1 MNELLTF
8 ARGVLTL
15 DDATFAAH
23 VKSAD
28 ALKRGLGIMAAVA
41 LLASL
46 FTFVG
51 NVVEGFQPVDMAEIQ
66 RQIEQSL
73 EQQRQFNPALQD
85 PEVRKMI
92 EGSISEGIAIG
103 TEISEEPTNLAFLPA
118 WLGNLLQAIGA
129 WLSQPLA
136 WLGGWAWY
144 ALWVLL
150 FAKLLGGRA
159 TLQRM
164 LGATTLF
171 AVPHVFDIALD
182 LLNLLGRLIPAVSC
196 VFGPLAW
203 LAGLLTFAWGVAVY
217 VKATAVAND
226 FSAGR
231 AFAAAILP
239 LVLVAL
245 LTLIGLVVLMIVL
258 SLGSN

>member
-8 ARGVLTL
+8 ARGVLTF

-23 VKSAD
+23 IGSAD
-28 ALKRGLGIMAAVA
+28 ALKRGLAIMAVVA

-51 NVVEGFQPVDMAEIQ
+51 NAVEGFRPVDMAEIQ

-85 PEVRKMI
+85 PEAQEMI
-92 EGSISEGIAIG
+92 QGMIKEGIAIG
-103 TEISEEPTNLAFLPA
+103 KELSQEPTNFAFLPT
-118 WLGNLLQAIGA
+118 WLGNLLEALGT

-136 WLGGWAWY
+136 WLGSWAWY

-171 AVPHVFDIALD
+171 AVPHVFDIFLD
-182 LLNLLGRLIPAVSC
+182 LLNLLGRFIPMLAC

-226 FSAGR
+226 FGTGR

-239 LVLVAL
+239 VVLAVL
-245 LTLIGLVVLMIVL
+245 LALIGLIVL
-258 SLGSN
+258 ILVLGMGAD

>member
-1 MNELLTF
+1 MNKWLTF

-23 VKSAD
+23 VNSAD
-28 ALKRGLGIMAAVA
+28 ALKRGLGILAVVA
-41 LLASL
+41 LLTSL
-46 FTFVG
+46 FTLVG
-51 NVVEGFQPVDMAEIQ
+51 DVVEGFRPVDMAEIQ
-66 RQIEQSL
+66 RQMEQSF
-73 EQQRQFNPALQD
+73 EQQMQFNPALQY
-85 PEVRKMI
+85 PETREMI
-92 EGSISEGIAIG
+92 QGSIREGIAIG
-103 TEISEEPTNLAFLPA
+103 TEITQEPTNLAFLPT
-118 WLGNLLQAIGA
+118 WLCNLLQALGT
-129 WLSQPLA
+129 WLSRPLA
-136 WLGGWAWY
+136 WLGSWAWY

-182 LLNLLGRLIPAVSC
+182 LLNLLGRLIPTVAC

-203 LAGLLTFAWGVAVY
+203 LAGLLTFAWGVVVY

-226 FSAGR
+226 FSTGR

-245 LTLIGLVVLMIVL
+245 LALIGLIVL
-258 SLGSN
+258 IIALSVGSR